1 MAEWVLLLP
10 LMHWSYRS
18 NLLHAH
24 IETNYEH
31 YWEFVKSKAWNEEP
45 TKKKD
50 QGKSDI
56 YELRDEEEDRRL
68 ANKFTLSINCIYRGQ
83 EVPKG
88 KKSDNLK
95 PRKGLRSP

>member
-1 MAEWVLLLP
+1 MLKD
-10 LMHWSYRS
+10 Y
-18 NLLHAH
+18 

-31 YWEFVKSKAWNEEP
+31 YWEFVKWKAWNEEP
-45 TKKKD
+45 TKKND

-56 YELRDEEEDRRL
+56 YELRDDEEDQLL
-68 ANKFTLSINCIYRGQ
+68 AKKSTLSINCIYKGQ

-95 PRKGLRSP
+95 SRKGLRSP